1 MSTPTGRTA
10 SAPYTDP
17 PRGPLPSRHQRRILV
32 CAGPSPAG
40 RSDLHR
46 ATARWQRQYIGGVFV
61 RVPAAAAEQ
70 HRVVAEF
77 TAAGCSPQT
86 THFYRPADLTALR
99 PLARRI
105 AALPVG
111 STGDPIATAELLV
124 LGATDVVGP
133 YPVRDLAAARAV
145 AGFVNARLGEDW
157 LVRPEATPVPVTDRP
172 AGEPQVHRALAP
184 DELDAHFADTART
197 LAAEAES
204 RLEILDRL
212 PYGAG
217 ACAGPYAVA
226 GPCRG

>member
-1 MSTPTGRTA
+1 MNTPAGRTA
-10 SAPYTDP
+10 SSPCPDP
-17 PRGPLPSRHQRRILV
+17 SRGPLPSRHQRRILV
-32 CAGPSPAG
+32 CAGPSPTG
-40 RSDLHR
+40 RSGLHR

-61 RVPAAAAEQ
+61 RVPATTAEQ

-99 PLARRI
+99 PLAHRI
-105 AALPVG
+105 AALPAG
-111 STGDPIATAELLV
+111 STGDPVATAELLV

-133 YPVRDLAAARAV
+133 YPARDLAAARAV
-145 AGFVNARLGEDW
+145 AGFVNVRLGEDW
-157 LVRPEATPVPVTDRP
+157 LVRPEATPVPVTARP
-172 AGEPQVHRALAP
+172 AGEQAHRALAP
-184 DELDAHFADTART
+184 DELDDHFADTARA

-212 PYGAG
+212 PYDAD
-217 ACAGPYAVA
+217 ADAGPYAVA